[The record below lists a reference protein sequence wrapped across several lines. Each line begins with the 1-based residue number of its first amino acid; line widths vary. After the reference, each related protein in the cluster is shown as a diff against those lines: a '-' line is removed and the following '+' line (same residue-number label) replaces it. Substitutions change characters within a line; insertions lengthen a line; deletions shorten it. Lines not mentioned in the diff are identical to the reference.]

1 MLYRFFEKK
10 EAFLVYY
17 RLYGISFRNQKWP
30 QDSNLVTNNCRA
42 VASRKQRQE
51 LMTALIRG
59 QSLSKIRVM
68 YWNKKTRKQL
78 HNSTTHI

>member
-1 MLYRFFEKK
+1 MLYLFLKK
-10 EAFLVYY
+10 KRSFSSLLPIIWNQFQKSKMATRRHLV
-17 RLYGISFRNQKWP
+17 I
-30 QDSNLVTNNCRA
+30 NNCRV
-42 VASRKQRQE
+42 VAGRKQRQE

-59 QSLSKIRVM
+59 QGLSKICVM